1 MDGLRPDHLVYAAP
15 DLAAGIDRVAEL
27 LGVVPVPGGRHPA
40 FGTRN
45 ALVGL
50 GESAYLEI
58 LAPDPASPPPGRGL
72 LFRLD
77 ELEGPKL
84 VTWAAT
90 GGRLELLVEQAY
102 LAGVDL
108 GPVQEGCRRLPD
120 GSLLSWTL
128 TDPHAPREGGV
139 LPFLIDWGTTPH
151 PADALAHACRL
162 LGLRAE
168 HPDADR
174 VRALL
179 AALGLAIDVAS
190 GPAPGLAATI
200 RGPNGTVELR

>member
-1 MDGLRPDHLVYAAP
+1 MDALRPDHLVYAAP
-15 DLAAGIDRVAEL
+15 DLAAGIDRVTEL
-27 LGVVPVPGGRHPA
+27 LGVPPVPGGRHPA
-40 FGTRN
+40 LGTRN

-58 LAPDPASPPPGRGL
+58 LAPDPASPPPDRGL

-77 ELEGPKL
+77 ELPGPKL

-90 GGRLELLVEQAY
+90 GGRLEPLVEKARR
-102 LAGVDL
+102 AGVDL
-108 GPVQEGCRRLPD
+108 GPIQAGSRRQPD

-151 PADALAHACRL
+151 PAAALAHPCVL

-174 VRALL
+174 VRARL
-179 AALGLAIDVAS
+179 AVLGLAVDVAS
-190 GPAPGLAATI
+190 GSVPGLAATI